1 MSLETRL
8 LRAGDEPALGK
19 VAPGLFDHPID
30 PGAARAFLADARH
43 HIAVALDGDTVV
55 AFASGIHYFHPDKP
69 APEMFV
75 NEVGVAAS
83 HRRRGLGRAVVER
96 LLDAA
101 RRTGCREAWV
111 LTEPSNTA
119 AMRLFASAWKGA
131 GARQSVLY
139 AFDL

>member
-8 LRAGDEPALGK
+8 LRAGEEQVLSK
-19 VAPGLFDHPID
+19 VTPGLFDHSID
-30 PGAARAFLADARH
+30 PGAASAFLADARH
-43 HIAVALDGDTVV
+43 HIAVVLDGDTVV
-55 AFASGIHYFHPDKP
+55 AFASGVHYFHPDKP

-101 RRTGCREAWV
+101 RQAGCREAWV

-119 AMRLFASAWKGA
+119 AMGLFASVGDGA

-139 AFDL
+139 GFDL